1 VNDSVKKL
9 YRSRDNVML
18 AGVAAGLADF
28 LDIDP
33 TIVRL
38 IFAFS
43 IFLGGTGL
51 LVYFVMWMVVPEEPD
66 PSSEV
71 VEANQPL
78 RKPHRGRNP
87 KPSK

>member
-1 VNDSVKKL
+1 VTENVKKL

-51 LVYFVMWMVVPEEPD
+51 LVYVVMWMVVPEAPD
-66 PSSEV
+66 ASSEV
-71 VEANQPL
+71 VEA
-78 RKPHRGRNP
+78 KPAA
-87 KPSK
+87 KKTTKKKKTESK

>member
-1 VNDSVKKL
+1 MTENIKKL
-9 YRSRDNVML
+9 YRSRDNVMV

-51 LVYFVMWMVVPEEPD
+51 LVYVVMWMVVPEAPD
-66 PSSEV
+66 ASSEV
-71 VEANQPL
+71 VEA
-78 RKPHRGRNP
+78 KPAA
-87 KPSK
+87 KKTTKKKKTESK

>member
-1 VNDSVKKL
+1 VTENVKKL
-9 YRSRDNVML
+9 YRSRDSVMV

-51 LVYFVMWMVVPEEPD
+51 LVYVVMWMVVPEAPD
-66 PSSEV
+66 ASSEV
-71 VEANQPL
+71 VEA
-78 RKPHRGRNP
+78 KPAAKKTTP
-87 KPSK
+87 KKKTENK

>member
-1 VNDSVKKL
+1 MTENVKKL

-51 LVYFVMWMVVPEEPD
+51 LVYVVMWMVVPEAPD
-66 PSSEV
+66 ASSEV
-71 VEANQPL
+71 VEA
-78 RKPHRGRNP
+78 KPAA
-87 KPSK
+87 KKTTKKKKTESK